1 MANAESALKTDIKT
15 EHVDVLIAG
24 AGISGVGAA
33 YHLQDQCAGKRYVI
47 LEAHEDYGGTWRMHT
62 YPGIRSD
69 SDLYTF
75 GYRFKPWVGPPIAT
89 AEEILSYMG
98 EVIDENGIG
107 DQIRYQHKIIHAHWS
122 SEDQLWTVQVSRGD
136 TGEQLTMTT
145 NFLWMCQGYYN
156 QSEGYTPQ
164 WDGMDTFK
172 GRIVHPQTW
181 PEDVDLAGKRVVCI
195 GSGATAATVVP
206 AIADTCAHVTML
218 QRSPTYFFPAENR
231 NELADELR
239 RIGVEDDLVHDI
251 ARKKAIFDQEET
263 TARCITEPD
272 AVKAELFEA
281 AKAYLGKDYE
291 LSPHFTPTYRPWQQR
306 LAFLPDGDLFK
317 AVGEGKASVVTDQ
330 IDRFTEDGILLKSG
344 ETLEADVII
353 TATGF
358 DLSVMGD
365 IPFEVDGEPVDFS
378 QTVTY
383 RGMMFTGVPNMVWVF
398 GYFRS
403 SWTLRVDLVADF
415 VCRLLN
421 HMDRQEIGEV
431 RTELRAEDEDME
443 ILPWIDT
450 DNFNPGYLMRSL
462 HLMPKR
468 GSKRD
473 WQHNQDF
480 GRERYELPA
489 IDLAGDEFVYTPA
502 KVAARSDAA

>member
-1 MANAESALKTDIKT
+1 
-15 EHVDVLIAG
+15 
-24 AGISGVGAA
+24 
-33 YHLQDQCAGKRYVI
+33 
-47 LEAHEDYGGTWRMHT
+47 
-62 YPGIRSD
+62 
-69 SDLYTF
+69 
-75 GYRFKPWVGPPIAT
+75 
-89 AEEILSYMG
+89 
-98 EVIDENGIG
+98 
-107 DQIRYQHKIIHAHWS
+107 
-122 SEDQLWTVQVSRGD
+122 
-136 TGEQLTMTT
+136 
-145 NFLWMCQGYYN
+145 
-156 QSEGYTPQ
+156 
-164 WDGMDTFK
+164 
-172 GRIVHPQTW
+172 
-181 PEDVDLAGKRVVCI
+181 
-195 GSGATAATVVP
+195 
-206 AIADTCAHVTML
+206 
-218 QRSPTYFFPAENR
+218 
-231 NELADELR
+231 
-239 RIGVEDDLVHDI
+239 
-251 ARKKAIFDQEET
+251 
-263 TARCITEPD
+263 
-272 AVKAELFEA
+272 
-281 AKAYLGKDYE
+281 
-291 LSPHFTPTYRPWQQR
+291 
-306 LAFLPDGDLFK
+306 
-317 AVGEGKASVVTDQ
+317 
-330 IDRFTEDGILLKSG
+330 
-344 ETLEADVII
+344 VII

-421 HMDRQEIGEV
+421 HMDRKEIGEV